1 MRVLTTVHIHLSL
14 VIKYML
20 RSMIDIDTVGRILRY
35 RIDVM
40 AAKLIAI
47 ENPRAHAT
55 FKTISNQLKQC
66 NIDLEK
72 FIKSDLKVYDSTIA
86 GISFITQSDAD
97 ETIPYDITA
106 AFRRATKAGGLPVF
120 REGNKL
126 NAAHFAIDV
135 SMANTI
141 GIGFREIWDP
151 VISDHGSRIK
161 EVENYQSSLG
171 VTPLKA
177 PFSDHFGERLNR
189 IDVSSLH
196 AAIHGNHCSIHID
209 ETGFVLRGIPGISDD
224 VSVSAEFGRHT
235 LLELLWQEKLGM
247 PNFVDLVVPDS
258 QHSRFGVRAK
268 IFDTP
273 SFRLE
278 VNASCGIKCR
288 SDWSTTI
295 TASGTHSLLGG

>member
-1 MRVLTTVHIHLSL
+1 
-14 VIKYML
+14 
-20 RSMIDIDTVGRILRY
+20 
-35 RIDVM
+35 M
-40 AAKLIAI
+40 AAKLITMD
-47 ENPRAHAT
+47 NPRAHST
-55 FKTISNQLKQC
+55 FKAISDQLRKC

-86 GISFITQSDAD
+86 GISFTTQSHAGKSL
-97 ETIPYDITA
+97 PYDITA

-126 NAAHFAIDV
+126 NASHFAIDV

-141 GIGFREIWDP
+141 GVGFREIWDP
-151 VISDHGSRIK
+151 LISEQGQRTK
-161 EVENYQSSLG
+161 EMENYHSSLG

-189 IDVSSLH
+189 IDVSSVH
-196 AAIHGNHCSIHID
+196 AAVHGNHCSIHID
-209 ETGFVLRGIPGISDD
+209 ETGFVLRGIPGVSDD

-235 LLELLWQEKLGM
+235 LVELLWQEKLGM
-247 PNFVDLVVPDS
+247 PNFIDLVVPDS
-258 QHSRFGVRAK
+258 QHSRLGVRAK
-268 IFDTP
+268 VFDTP

-278 VNASCGIKCR
+278 VNATCGIKCR

-295 TASGTHSLLGG
+295 TASGKHDWLGG